1 MIGTCQQP
9 QVQPVLAMTW
19 MDFVLA
25 ALRQPIILPD
35 CLYLC
40 SSLFVHAVCL
50 SLFLFVCLSVC
61 LLLCLFLCSV
71 LVILSL
77 FLSVCLCSCHSVSV
91 LVCLSLF
98 LSVCLGSCLLVS
110 GPVFLPACLFLS
122 VCLCSCLSVCL
133 CSCLAFC
140 TLNVPGC
147 IRVFDVW
154 SNWNS
159 LLINYL
165 LVPECRLV
173 AIVEPLEAKPNSA

>member
-1 MIGTCQQP
+1 M
-9 QVQPVLAMTW
+9 
-19 MDFVLA
+19 
-25 ALRQPIILPD
+25 
-35 CLYLC
+35 LC
-40 SSLFVHAVCL
+40 SCH
-50 SLFLFVCLSVC
+50 SV
-61 LLLCLFLCSV
+61 SV

-77 FLSVCLCSCHSVSV
+77 FLSVSFP
-91 LVCLSLF
+91 VCLSLF

-122 VCLCSCLSVCL
+122 VFLCSCLSVCL

-147 IRVFDVW
+147 TRVFDVW

>member
-19 MDFVLA
+19 MDFVLVV
-25 ALRQPIILPD
+25 LRQPIILPD

-61 LLLCLFLCSV
+61 LLLCLFLCFV

-77 FLSVCLCSCHSVSV
+77 FLSVSFP
-91 LVCLSLF
+91 VCLSLF

-110 GPVFLPACLFLS
+110 GPVFLPACS
-122 VCLCSCLSVCL
+122 CQSVSVPVCL
-133 CSCLAFC
+133 F
-140 TLNVPGC
+140 
-147 IRVFDVW
+147 
-154 SNWNS
+154 
-159 LLINYL
+159 
-165 LVPECRLV
+165 
-173 AIVEPLEAKPNSA
+173 